1 MIVTTLVDRQSLGAF
16 EYRCTAGPDDR
27 PFAEVHAHFTLS
39 YVRKGSFG
47 CRTRG
52 RSFECVAGAL
62 FVGYPGDEYTCLHDH
77 HDDGDE
83 CLSFRLAP
91 SLVDAI
97 GEGEPTWRVAMLPP
111 VAEIAV
117 FGELAQAAANGRSDV
132 GLDEAGMLLASRFVD
147 IVARRKRTAT
157 VASGRSRRRAVEAAR
172 WLEEHAQ
179 QPVTLEA
186 VAASAG
192 FSSFHFLR
200 LFRDVVGITPHQYLL
215 RCRLRYAA
223 QHLTDPTRSITGIA
237 YDSGFSDLSN
247 FVRTF
252 RRAAGVSPRAFRRM
266 AGKDRRALRER
277 LVRAR

>member
-1 MIVTTLVDRQSLGAF
+1 MIVTTLIDRQSLAAF
-16 EYRCTAGPDDR
+16 AYRCTAGPTDR
-27 PFAEVHAHFTLS
+27 PFAEVHSNFTLS
-39 YVRKGSFG
+39 YVRRGSFG

-52 RSFECVAGAL
+52 RSFELVAGSL

-97 GEGEPTWRVAMLPP
+97 GDDDKVWRVPMAPP
-111 VAEIAV
+111 VPEIAV
-117 FGELAQAAANGRSDV
+117 VAELAQAAAEGRTDI

-147 IVARRKRTAT
+147 AVASRRRAAT
-157 VASGRSRRRAVEAAR
+157 VASTRNRRRAVEAAR
-172 WLEEHAQ
+172 WLDAHAQ
-179 QPVTLEA
+179 DLVTLD
-186 VAASAG
+186 AAAESAG
-192 FSSFHFLR
+192 LSSFHFLR
-200 LFRDVVGITPHQYLL
+200 LFRDVVGITPHQYLI

-223 QHLTDPTRSITGIA
+223 QRLPDSTVSITDVA
-237 YDSGFSDLSN
+237 LDSGFSDLSN

-266 AGKDRRALRER
+266 AANDRRTLRER
-277 LVRAR
+277 LVRA